1 MSEQKA
7 TGQHELLGDFRPGFT
22 LWSRSY
28 ADFEVLVTQL
38 EGGALLGDDITSG
51 LEALKE
57 AILSS
62 QQYVTLY
69 DLTLVNFEATS
80 LLPHAVQLIG
90 FASEMRQQSEE
101 KQRCMVAICTDERAR
116 NWIRWILGLLPYSV
130 NFHIFRDAA
139 QAWAFVAGGCCVDR
153 QEHQDGGGCSYDS
166 FGAEASVPQTVA
178 GVCFDYGFR

>member
-1 MSEQKA
+1 MSEQQA

-28 ADFEVLVTQL
+28 ADFDVLVTQL
-38 EGGALLGDDITSG
+38 EGGVLLGDDIASG
-51 LEALKE
+51 LEVLKE
-57 AILSS
+57 AILSCRN
-62 QQYVTLY
+62 YVTLY
-69 DLTLVNFEATS
+69 DLTLVNFDATS
-80 LLPHAVQLIG
+80 LLPHALQLIS

-139 QAWAFVAGGCCVDR
+139 QAWAFVAGGCVD
-153 QEHQDGGGCSYDS
+153 HQQHAGGGFYDS
-166 FGAEASVPQTVA
+166 FGAEASLPQTVS
-178 GVCFDYGFR
+178 GVSFDYGLR